1 MDSTC
6 KTRTLQSLV
15 KDLEKKNITLEH
27 KLQRPEGQWNLKK
40 KSILIDSLLR
50 KYPVNPSYGVVMDNN
65 KLVYCIIDN

>member
-15 KDLEKKNITLEH
+15 KDLEKKNITLEL

-65 KLVYCIIDN
+65 KLVYCIIDI